1 MLTSNISETK
11 RAERTASD
19 SQVGPL
25 ESETSHFTPN
35 CLPDLKGS
43 SYGTVLQHLHKVLRP
58 KSYFEIGTLR
68 GATLKLAECPSIAV
82 DPLFRV
88 EQDVLGGKR
97 MCALYQMTS
106 DDFFSAYDP
115 KAIFGRPIDF
125 AFLDGMHL
133 CEYLLRDFANTEK
146 HCRKNSVIFM
156 HDCAPVEPA
165 IAERRPNHTTVVPHR
180 TAWWAGDVWR
190 TVLALKKYRPDLAIT
205 ALDASPTGLICVS
218 NLNPQD
224 TSIMDRYTEIVA
236 EMMSY
241 SFEKM
246 TVAEYFTAVNI
257 EPTSV
262 IDTLEKVSTKFW
274 L

>member
-1 MLTSNISETK
+1 MLTTNTAATK
-11 RAERTASD
+11 PADRAASD
-19 SQVGPL
+19 GLLVPSSG
-25 ESETSHFTPN
+25 ETRHSTPN

-43 SYGTVLQHLHKVLRP
+43 SYGAVLQQLHKLLRP

-68 GATLKLAECPSIAV
+68 GGTLKLAECPSIAV
-82 DPLFRV
+82 DPQFQV
-88 EQDVLGGKR
+88 EQNVVGGKR

-106 DDFFSAYDP
+106 DDFFAAYDP
-115 KAIFGRPIDF
+115 KAILGRPIDF

-165 IAERRPNHTTVVPHR
+165 IAERRPNQSTVVPHR
-180 TAWWAGDVWR
+180 AAWWAGDVWR

-218 NLNPQD
+218 NLNPQN
-224 TSIMDRYTEIVA
+224 TSIMDRYMEIVGD
-236 EMMSY
+236 MMSY
-241 SFEKM
+241 SFDRM
-246 TVAEYFTAVNI
+246 TIEEYFRIINV

-262 IDTLEKVSTKFW
+262 IDTHEKLSTRFW